1 MGRHQRLHRWLSG
14 LLVGVRCHP
23 PPGYTR
29 EIPADRRR
37 PPSTEFPDCDP
48 QARGFYRPLRG
59 FQLRPRSPQAGSLL
73 LFAAR
78 RQPEGYAVD
87 AKSSTGVA
95 LGVGCRCKKQQ
106 AWRFDGRACTFLVH
120 ARSLRASE
128 LPVRA
133 AKSGL
138 SAAPSQPGRVRS
150 GLRASGAGPHGEGL
164 RRRARGCRRT
174 WCRRHRNGWR
184 RRHAGRR
191 GPRPCRR
198 PWQSGSR
205 PARPR

>member
-59 FQLRPRSPQAGSLL
+59 FQLRPHSPQAGSLL
-73 LFAAR
+73 LFAAQ
-78 RQPEGYAVD
+78 RQPEGYVID

-106 AWRFDGRACTFLVH
+106 AWRFDGRACTFLVR

-138 SAAPSQPGRVRS
+138 SAAPPQPGRARW
-150 GLRASGAGPHGEGL
+150 GLRASGAGPRGGETQASGAGVSPDL
-164 RRRARGCRRT
+164 VPPPPKRLAAAARRA
-174 WCRRHRNGWR
+174 
-184 RRHAGRR
+184 
-191 GPRPCRR
+191 
-198 PWQSGSR
+198 SR
-205 PARPR
+205 ATPLPPALAKR